1 MRVWLFLPS
10 RTPLLVA
17 CLQGHVD
24 AARLL
29 LDNGAEVDP
38 ATKKGTTPLAI
49 AEERGHS
56 SIVAPGRAL
65 GAGGRDVGTPKYD
78 YARNMSGRYASPPET
93 RDHSL
98 GRPRADASLR
108 GVNADRGL

>member
-1 MRVWLFLPS
+1 MRVWLFLP
-10 RTPLLVA
+10 RPLLVA

-56 SIVAPGRAL
+56 SIVAL
-65 GAGGRDVGTPKYD
+65 LEEHQK
-78 YARNMSGRYASPPET
+78 
-93 RDHSL
+93 
-98 GRPRADASLR
+98 
-108 GVNADRGL
+108 

>member
-1 MRVWLFLPS
+1 MRVWLFL

-56 SIVAPGRAL
+56 SIVALLVMEAEPWA
-65 GAGGRDVGTPKYD
+65 
-78 YARNMSGRYASPPET
+78 PEGET
-93 RDHSL
+93 
-98 GRPRADASLR
+98 
-108 GVNADRGL
+108 

>member
-1 MRVWLFLPS
+1 MAAAAAGNIEAVDEVNREDQYG
-10 RTPLLVA
+10 RTQLYIA
-17 CLQGHVD
+17 CQQGHVD

-56 SIVAPGRAL
+56 SIVALLEAPIWRPSPGR
-65 GAGGRDVGTPKYD
+65 RR
-78 YARNMSGRYASPPET
+78 ARRRNT
-93 RDHSL
+93 
-98 GRPRADASLR
+98 
-108 GVNADRGL
+108 

>member
-1 MRVWLFLPS
+1 MGLECTSPPARPRARLRAGLAFQDC

-56 SIVAPGRAL
+56 
-65 GAGGRDVGTPKYD
+65 
-78 YARNMSGRYASPPET
+78 
-93 RDHSL
+93 
-98 GRPRADASLR
+98 
-108 GVNADRGL
+108 

>member
-1 MRVWLFLPS
+1 MGLECTSPPARTPACGSGFSYP

-29 LDNGAEVDP
+29 LDNGAEVDR

-56 SIVAPGRAL
+56 SIVALLEMEAEPWA
-65 GAGGRDVGTPKYD
+65 
-78 YARNMSGRYASPPET
+78 PEGET
-93 RDHSL
+93 
-98 GRPRADASLR
+98 
-108 GVNADRGL
+108 

>member
-1 MRVWLFLPS
+1 MRVWLFLPG

-56 SIVAPGRAL
+56 SIVAMEAEPWA
-65 GAGGRDVGTPKYD
+65 
-78 YARNMSGRYASPPET
+78 PEGET
-93 RDHSL
+93 
-98 GRPRADASLR
+98 
-108 GVNADRGL
+108 

>member
-1 MRVWLFLPS
+1 MGLECTSPPARTPACGSGFC

-56 SIVAPGRAL
+56 SIVALLEAPMIAYDGGRAL
-65 GAGGRDVGTPKYD
+65 GTGGRDVGTPS
-78 YARNMSGRYASPPET
+78 MTTQGT
-93 RDHSL
+93 
-98 GRPRADASLR
+98 
-108 GVNADRGL
+108 

>member
-1 MRVWLFLPS
+1 MGLECTSPPARTPACGPGFS
-10 RTPLLVA
+10 CRTPLLVA

-56 SIVAPGRAL
+56 SIVALLEAYDGGRAL
-65 GAGGRDVGTPKYD
+65 GAGGRDVGTPS
-78 YARNMSGRYASPPET
+78 MTTQGT
-93 RDHSL
+93 
-98 GRPRADASLR
+98 
-108 GVNADRGL
+108 

>member
-1 MRVWLFLPS
+1 M
-10 RTPLLVA
+10 PLIIA
-17 CLQGHVD
+17 CEKGHVD

-56 SIVAPGRAL
+56 SEYIVALLGAYDGGRAL
-65 GAGGRDVGTPKYD
+65 GAGGRDVGTPS
-78 YARNMSGRYASPPET
+78 MTTQGT
-93 RDHSL
+93 
-98 GRPRADASLR
+98 
-108 GVNADRGL
+108 

>member
-1 MRVWLFLPS
+1 MRVWLFLPCRPG

-56 SIVAPGRAL
+56 SIVAL
-65 GAGGRDVGTPKYD
+65 LE
-78 YARNMSGRYASPPET
+78 ARMMEAEPWAPQGEE
-93 RDHSL
+93 HQ
-98 GRPRADASLR
+98 
-108 GVNADRGL
+108 V

>member
-1 MRVWLFLPS
+1 VGLECTSPPARTPACGSGFPG

-56 SIVAPGRAL
+56 SIVALLEAPMEAEPW
-65 GAGGRDVGTPKYD
+65 A
-78 YARNMSGRYASPPET
+78 PEGET
-93 RDHSL
+93 
-98 GRPRADASLR
+98 
-108 GVNADRGL
+108 

>member
-1 MRVWLFLPS
+1 MVPHAGLTRHLPGAWRWGWLLLPRRPRARLRAGLAFPGG

-49 AEERGHS
+49 AEERGKKTKGHRRFRS
-56 SIVAPGRAL
+56 SRA
-65 GAGGRDVGTPKYD
+65 AGG
-78 YARNMSGRYASPPET
+78 
-93 RDHSL
+93 
-98 GRPRADASLR
+98 
-108 GVNADRGL
+108 

>member
-1 MRVWLFLPS
+1 MRVWTWVWLFLP
-10 RTPLLVA
+10 RPLLVA

-49 AEERGHS
+49 TEERGHS
-56 SIVAPGRAL
+56 SIVALLGAYDGGRAL
-65 GAGGRDVGTPKYD
+65 GAGGRDVGTPK
-78 YARNMSGRYASPPET
+78 
-93 RDHSL
+93 
-98 GRPRADASLR
+98 
-108 GVNADRGL
+108 V

>member
-1 MRVWLFLPS
+1 MRVWLFLG

-29 LDNGAEVDP
+29 LDNGAEVDR

-56 SIVAPGRAL
+56 SIVAPMMEAEPW
-65 GAGGRDVGTPKYD
+65 A
-78 YARNMSGRYASPPET
+78 PEGET
-93 RDHSL
+93 
-98 GRPRADASLR
+98 
-108 GVNADRGL
+108 